1 MGPAAGP
8 DKRTRAA
15 DGNVNML
22 KVAVIADD
30 LTGAADTGVLFA
42 PVVAEMRLLTAERFG
57 ARPDKSAL
65 SGVAIS
71 TDSRSM
77 DSDRAGRVVADL
89 AGHLK
94 AMQPDLVYK
103 KIDSCLRGHV
113 GVELLR
119 LMDACG
125 RRGALVVPAYP
136 RLGRAT
142 INDTHYVMGVPVAES
157 EAGAD
162 PVRPVSSSL
171 LSENLALGHAAPVG
185 FVDISAVEG
194 GQMSLAG
201 AVRDVL
207 DQGRRLIAV
216 DAATDGDLDIIA
228 ATALEFFPDLVL
240 SGSAGLAHSV
250 AARLTHQAGRKP
262 GRAAHAAGRGFS
274 LPPRPALFVGGS
286 ASTVLRGQLEAL
298 SREGGIPLLTLE
310 ARQVLHGLPE
320 QAKSDLTRA
329 LAENSLII
337 CLSPPDAG
345 ASRLPSQELALALG
359 SLAAGLVRGRSGL
372 LGAVFASGGDTAQ
385 AVLHRL
391 GNPEMVI
398 HCELAPGFIASTLAE
413 GPCAGLFF
421 LTKSGSFGAPDLLSE
436 VYNRL
441 RRSWPGEEIG
451 EARSAAP

>member
-1 MGPAAGP
+1 
-8 DKRTRAA
+8 
-15 DGNVNML
+15 ML

-30 LTGAADTGVLFA
+30 LTGAADTGVLFV
-42 PVVAEMRLLTAERFG
+42 PVVAEMRLLTAGRFL

-65 SGVAIS
+65 SGVAVC

-77 DSDRAGRVVADL
+77 GSVEAGRAVAEL
-89 AGHLK
+89 AGQLK
-94 AMQPDLVYK
+94 AMGPDLVYK

-113 GVELLR
+113 GVELLQ

-142 INDTHYVMGVPVAES
+142 INDVHYVLGVPVAES

-162 PVRPVSSSL
+162 PVRPVTSSL
-171 LSENLALGHAAPVG
+171 LTENLALGHDAPVG

-194 GQMSLAG
+194 GEIALAG
-201 AVRDVL
+201 AVREAL

-216 DAATDGDLDIIA
+216 DAATDEDLVLIA
-228 ATALEFFPDLVL
+228 TTALKFFPDLIL
-240 SGSAGLAHSV
+240 SGSAGLAHAV
-250 AARLTHQAGRKP
+250 AARLTHQAGRKSGQAP
-262 GRAAHAAGRGFS
+262 QSACQAFT

-298 SREGGIPLLTLE
+298 ARAQDIPLRILD
-310 ARQVLHGLPE
+310 ARQVLTGLTE
-320 QAKSDLTRA
+320 QDRRGLDAA
-329 LAENSLII
+329 LASGSMII
-337 CLSPPDAG
+337 CLSPPG
-345 ASRLPSQELALALG
+345 SGQERLPSQELALALG
-359 SLAAGLVRGRSGL
+359 NLAADLVRGRAGH

-385 AVLHRL
+385 AVLGML

-398 HCELAPGFIASTLAE
+398 NCELAPGFIASTLAE

-421 LTKSGSFGAPDLLSE
+421 LTKSGSFGEPGLLSE
-436 VYNRL
+436 VYSRL
-441 RRSWPGEEIG
+441 RQPRPEQELN
-451 EARSAAP
+451 AAFAAAT